1 MHGSSISKAHW
12 SQNQSIT
19 DHFTALFLTPF
30 STPLRGCHLGAMSVD
45 SRRKIGF
52 LRSPMGST
60 GRPNGPKT
68 IPEETKERKR
78 VGRMLAL
85 GSPRAAWRSR
95 GPRGFIFIVLFIIWV
110 APELICIVFGSF
122 QTPLQESIHG
132 SFGAPFDPVLD
143 AR

>member
-1 MHGSSISKAHW
+1 
-12 SQNQSIT
+12 
-19 DHFTALFLTPF
+19 
-30 STPLRGCHLGAMSVD
+30 
-45 SRRKIGF
+45 
-52 LRSPMGST
+52 MGST

-68 IPEETKERKR
+68 IPEETKERKKSR
-78 VGRMLAL
+78 TDARFGLSSSRLAL
-85 GSPRAAWRSR
+85 PR
-95 GPRGFIFIVLFIIWV
+95 PRGFISIVLFIIWV